1 MEVVVVMKVLQRAP
15 SVDLP
20 APAER
25 TIPDAA
31 AMLPEAL
38 ADLVE
43 QTGGQ
48 WVIWYGH
55 YTRRWWAMPRAPYPW
70 FGLVEGHT
78 PPDLLVKV
86 REIEEYYG
94 LRRFV
99 RAPVGAREAR

>member
-1 MEVVVVMKVLQRAP
+1 MKRLQHVPPSRA
-15 SVDLP
+15 SG
-20 APAER
+20 PAER
-25 TIPDAA
+25 TAADVFGPDAVN
-31 AMLPEAL
+31 
-38 ADLVE
+38 DLE
-43 QTGGQ
+43 CRTGGR
-48 WVIWYGH
+48 WVFWYGH